1 MEQQAHGS
9 LIDCETRE
17 EPHGSQASGSRA
29 HGSQPHGTHGLP
41 NNPSPS
47 FPEARIRR
55 RPEWLKDYDLGTDL
69 FDAGR
74 MNFADAGRKNFA
86 GDEGMTF
93 ALSLAGDRGMTKAG
107 KEGMNFDL
115 SLAGDR
121 AADRGMAVDRGMFL
135 SGSEYFASISSS
147 SGQQTASVG
156 VNPQSVSPPPSQ
168 IGSPL
173 FWVGVGVALSAIFS
187 WNYAMQQ
194 AFKSLTEQMN
204 TQNNQFNPAFSA
216 RSPFPFSPPPASQPA
231 TSPFRAASQPAVT
244 VDIPATK
251 VEAAPV
257 TDAIKEKETDI
268 LEEREIKEEP
278 KKYAFVDVSPEE
290 TSLNTP
296 FSSVEDVNDTS
307 SSKDVQFAKEA
318 SQNGAAFKPG
328 PGASEGSQS
337 SRIHGLMKLTC
348 NIYQCFGILVLL
360 EGLQKCLLEENR
372 RLEKA
377 GSFLSVEALEKMMD
391 DPTVQKMVYPYLPE
405 EMRNPTT
412 FKWMLQNP
420 QYRQQLE
427 EMLNNMSGSSEW
439 DSQMVDSLKNFDLSS
454 PEVKQQFDQIGLT
467 PEEVIS
473 KIMANPDVALA
484 FQNPRVQQAIMEC
497 SQNPLSIA
505 KYQNDKEVM
514 DVFNKISEILG

>member
-1 MEQQAHGS
+1 MSKLYPSVIEFTSKKSQKTQQFTKM
-9 LIDCETRE
+9 L
-17 EPHGSQASGSRA
+17 SQQ
-29 HGSQPHGTHGLP
+29 HKT
-41 NNPSPS
+41 NKFN
-47 FPEARIRR
+47 
-55 RPEWLKDYDLGTDL
+55 Y
-69 FDAGR
+69 
-74 MNFADAGRKNFA
+74 
-86 GDEGMTF
+86 
-93 ALSLAGDRGMTKAG
+93 
-107 KEGMNFDL
+107 
-115 SLAGDR
+115 
-121 AADRGMAVDRGMFL
+121 
-135 SGSEYFASISSS
+135 EYFASISSS

-173 FWVGVGVALSAIFS
+173 FWVGVGVALSAFFS
-187 WNYAMQQ
+187 WVATRLKNYAMQQ

-337 SRIHGLMKLTC
+337 S
-348 NIYQCFGILVLL
+348 Q
-360 EGLQKCLLEENR
+360 
-372 RLEKA
+372 KA

-439 DSQMVDSLKNFDLSS
+439 DSRMVDSLKNFDLSS